1 MRFALSRLSSALT
14 CCGLISVFFLVGC
27 GEENTRVPTYPV
39 RGRVTVDGKA
49 PGSPLQIECHPVAG
63 MDTRNPT
70 VSRTECDEAGN
81 FSISTYAAGDGV
93 PAGDYVL
100 TVTWLTFNLMSRD
113 YTGPDK
119 LNGRYGDPKT
129 SEVKITVRPGEE
141 TDLGEIKLTTK

>member
-1 MRFALSRLSSALT
+1 MRFSITSALT
-14 CCGLISVFFLVGC
+14 LCGLFFLLLAGC
-27 GEENTRVPTYPV
+27 SQQETRVPTYPV
-39 RGRVTVDGKA
+39 RGRVTVDGKP
-49 PGSPLQIECHPVAG
+49 PGSALQIECHPVAG

-70 VSRTECDEAGN
+70 VSRTESDEAGN
-81 FSISTYAAGDGV
+81 FKISTYAAGDGV

-119 LNGRYGDPKT
+119 LNGRYADAKT
-129 SEVKITVRPGEE
+129 SDLKVTVMPGEE

>member
-1 MRFALSRLSSALT
+1 MRFSITSALT
-14 CCGLISVFFLVGC
+14 FCGLFFLLLAGC
-27 GEENTRVPTYPV
+27 SQQDTRVPTYPV
-39 RGRVTVDGKA
+39 RGRVTVDGQP
-49 PGSPLQIECHPVAG
+49 PGSALQIECHPVAG

-70 VSRTECDEAGN
+70 ISRTESDEAGN
-81 FSISTYAAGDGV
+81 FKISTYAAGDGV

-119 LNGRYGDPKT
+119 LNGRYADAKM
-129 SEVKITVRPGEE
+129 SELKVTVMPGEE